1 MANLGEEFKSS
12 GVTAKTPDN
21 ILLGAGTIH
30 KGLKFEGGAWNF
42 AESLLGA
49 TSGGTKFTIKPELQ
63 DLEIDG
69 VLVKTVGLTVKQ
81 GETAVIETNIVEI
94 TPEILKLAIV
104 GKDGEAS
111 DKAGYS
117 EIVSK
122 RQIEEGDYIENFGYV
137 GKTIAG
143 KPIIIVFDKAL
154 CTSGVELEGKNK
166 EAGVFK
172 GTFECCAS
180 LAGDHE
186 TLPYHIYYPTAAAE
200 PAAEPA
206 AEE

>member
-12 GVTAKTPDN
+12 GVTAKTPEN

-30 KGLKFEGGAWNF
+30 KGLKFSSGAWNF
-42 AESLLGA
+42 AESLIGA

-94 TPEILKLAIV
+94 TPDLLQKAVV
-104 GKDGEAS
+104 GQAGTTKDIT
-111 DKAGYS
+111 GYS

-122 RQIEEGDYIENFGYV
+122 RQIEEGDYFENFGYV

-143 KPIIIVFDKAL
+143 KPIIIIFDKAL
-154 CTSGVELEGKNK
+154 CTSGLELEGKNK

-172 GTFECCAS
+172 GTFECCAP

-186 TLPYHIYYPTAAAE
+186 TLPYHIYYPTEA
-200 PAAEPA
+200 
-206 AEE
+206 